1 MSNCCSA
8 QFEILGL
15 AADKRDENEIF
26 IKGKQTYLDERHK
39 KFVGMVLDGK
49 ATYARVMIKKLS

>member
-1 MSNCCSA
+1 M